1 MAGAGTLQEY
11 EPHLA
16 ATARKAVVVLSEA
29 AARAAGVTAGTK
41 LTVSGPSG
49 NLTLDP
55 VIQPMPDNVVWL
67 PENSVGCQ
75 ISALGVRAGEPVALS
90 ATPVEVTK

>member
-1 MAGAGTLQEY
+1 M
-11 EPHLA
+11 
-16 ATARKAVVVLSEA
+16 
-29 AARAAGVTAGTK
+29 
-41 LTVSGPSG
+41 
-49 NLTLDP
+49 TLDP